1 MNMLSFATEWTL
13 AYCGFTALSLGMD
26 RHHAD
31 IHGRGSVPGK
41 QQRIRLQASG
51 SLALMASYFISS
63 QAEGWAMGTLS
74 CLGTMTAAALPL
86 ALLLTYAPQKTAIL
100 GKLAGRSEEHTSE
113 LQSLM
118 RISYAVFCLKQKK

>member
-51 SLALMASYFISS
+51 PLALMASYFIRDRKSVVRERVCKYVEFS
-63 QAEGWAMGTLS
+63 VVAVTLKKKEND
-74 CLGTMTAAALPL
+74 TRTHKDNE
-86 ALLLTYAPQKTAIL
+86 TT
-100 GKLAGRSEEHTSE
+100 TSH
-113 LQSLM
+113 
-118 RISYAVFCLKQKK
+118 K